1 MDKTQPSVYFF
12 DMARPLRLPNVA
24 EQAVLDGLVVRLI
37 VAEEEPHWNQK
48 ITQRHYLKNARLV
61 GEQLRYVA
69 EYQGQWLALLCWSAA
84 TFHVKGRDAW
94 LGWTAEQRRT
104 RRPFLAQNSRF
115 LVLTDR
121 HQLPNLA
128 TRALALCCQRL
139 SQDWLARYCH
149 PIVAVESFVDA
160 QITFGTSYKASG
172 WTMLGGT
179 AGFARSAQD
188 FYERHNRPKQLWV
201 KALDP
206 EGTAALKAAELP
218 PRLAVYEAKPAS
230 RCQVAAPRLPSLL
243 ERLPWVPDPR
253 RRKGRRHGWGGV
265 LGVLSLAKLAGV
277 AGCQRDIANFAKRLT
292 QPQRRQLGCRRNP
305 ETGRYE
311 VPSQSTIFRALAKV
325 DYLSFEKVVLDWQND
340 WLGPADP
347 EELIALDGKTLI
359 NGGHQMMVSAI
370 GVKSGRVYG
379 VEPVRPKDQLEPDD
393 RPEVPA
399 ALPSPKGPV
408 SPIPPVLPALA
419 SPSAGLA
426 PTAPMPT
433 ATVPTHGAVR
443 QSQAPA
449 CLSTPPR
456 TAAPDPTAPANP
468 TVLTLTPA
476 TVPASAPPAPP
487 EQACRPSGTSRAAL
501 PPPPA
506 PLSTSPA
513 KATKAKKENEIPAAR
528 RLLARADLVG
538 KLISLDAIHSQH
550 QTAAQIVLGCGAD
563 YLFTL
568 KGNQDSLL
576 TTAQT
581 LVPSAFFPSEPR
593 AAEAAHRQD
602 RRDQPRPPRNPGVGD
617 PPH

>member
-1 MDKTQPSVYFF
+1 
-12 DMARPLRLPNVA
+12 MARPLRLPNVA

-37 VAEEEPHWNQK
+37 VAGEEPRWNQE

-69 EYQGQWLALLCWSAA
+69 DYQGQWLALLGWSAA

-104 RRPFLAQNSRF
+104 RRLFLVQNSRF

-128 TRALALCCQRL
+128 SRALALCCQRL
-139 SQDWLARYCH
+139 SEDWLARYGH

-218 PRLAVYEAKPAS
+218 PPLAVYEAKPTC

-243 ERLPWVPDPR
+243 ERLPQVRDPR
-253 RRKGRRHGWGGV
+253 GRRGRRHGWGGV

-277 AGCQRDIANFAKRLT
+277 AGCQRDIAHFAKRLT
-292 QPQRRQLGCRRNP
+292 QPQRRQLGCWRNP
-305 ETGRYE
+305 DTGRCE

-347 EELIALDGKTLI
+347 EELVALDGKTLI

-399 ALPSPKGPV
+399 ALPSPKSPV
-408 SPIPPVLPALA
+408 APIPSVVPALA
-419 SPSAGLA
+419 SPSAGPA
-426 PTAPMPT
+426 PTAPLP
-433 ATVPTHGAVR
+433 ATVPTNQSAR

-449 CLSTPPR
+449 CPASALR
-456 TAAPDPTAPANP
+456 TAAPDTAAPANP
-468 TVLTLTPA
+468 TGPTLAPV
-476 TVPASAPPAPP
+476 TVPASGPPAP
-487 EQACRPSGTSRAAL
+487 ACLPTGTSTAAL
-501 PPPPA
+501 TP
-506 PLSTSPA
+506 TQA

-528 RLLARADLVG
+528 RLLARADLAG
-538 KLISLDAIHSQH
+538 KLISLDAIHTQH

-568 KGNQDSLL
+568 KANQEGLL

-581 LVPSAFFPSEPR
+581 LVPSAFFPSGPR
-593 AAEAAHRQD
+593 AAQAANRQD
-602 RRDQPRPPRNPGVGD
+602 RRDQPQSPRNPGVGD
-617 PPH
+617 PPD

>member
-1 MDKTQPSVYFF
+1 
-12 DMARPLRLPNVA
+12 MARPLRLPNVA

-37 VAEEEPHWNQK
+37 VAGEEPRWNQE

-69 EYQGQWLALLCWSAA
+69 EYQGQWLALLGWSAA
-84 TFHVKGRDAW
+84 TFHVKGRDVW

-115 LVLTDR
+115 LILTDR

-128 TRALALCCQRL
+128 SRALALCCQRF
-139 SQDWLARYCH
+139 SGDWLAGYGH

-160 QITFGTSYKASG
+160 QITFGTAYKASG

-179 AGFARSAQD
+179 AGFGRSAQD

-218 PRLAVYEAKPAS
+218 PSLAVYEAKPAS

-243 ERLPWVPDPR
+243 ERLPQVRDPR
-253 RRKGRRHGWGGV
+253 GRQGRRHGWGGV

-292 QPQRRQLGCRRNP
+292 QPQRRQLGCWRNP
-305 ETGRYE
+305 DTGRYE

-325 DYLSFEKVVLDWQND
+325 DYLSFEKVVLEWQND

-347 EELIALDGKTLI
+347 EELVALDGKTLI

-399 ALPSPKGPV
+399 ALPSPKSPV
-408 SPIPPVLPALA
+408 APIPSVVPALA
-419 SPSAGLA
+419 SPSAGPA
-426 PTAPMPT
+426 PAAPMP
-433 ATVPTHGAVR
+433 ATVLTNQSAR

-449 CLSTPPR
+449 CPASAPR
-456 TAAPDPTAPANP
+456 TAAPDPVAPANP
-468 TVLTLTPA
+468 TGPA
-476 TVPASAPPAPP
+476 PAPVTVPASAPPAP
-487 EQACRPSGTSRAAL
+487 ACLPTGTSTAAL
-501 PPPPA
+501 TPTPA
-506 PLSTSPA
+506 PSPTPPA

-528 RLLARADLVG
+528 RLLARADLAG
-538 KLISLDAIHSQH
+538 KLISLDAIHTQH
-550 QTAAQIVLGCGAD
+550 QTATQIVLGCGAD

-568 KGNQDSLL
+568 KANQEGLL

-581 LVPSAFFPSEPR
+581 LVPSAFFPSGPR
-593 AAEAAHRQD
+593 AAQAAYRQD
-602 RRDQPRPPRNPGVGD
+602 RRDQPPSPRNPGVGD
-617 PPH
+617 PPD

>member
-1 MDKTQPSVYFF
+1 
-12 DMARPLRLPNVA
+12 MARPLRLPNVA

-37 VAEEEPHWNQK
+37 IGEEEPHWNQE

-69 EYQGQWLALLCWSAA
+69 EYQGQWLALLGWSAA
-84 TFHVKGRDAW
+84 TFHIKGRDAW
-94 LGWTAEQRRT
+94 LGWTAQQRRT
-104 RRPFLAQNSRF
+104 RRPFVAQNSRF

-128 TRALALCCQRL
+128 SRALALCCQRL
-139 SQDWLARYCH
+139 SADWLARYGH

-206 EGTAALKAAELP
+206 EGTAALKAAQLP
-218 PRLAVYEAKPAS
+218 PRLAVYEAKPAT

-243 ERLPWVPDPR
+243 ERLPWVGDPR
-253 RRKGRRHGWGGV
+253 KRRGRRHGWGGV

-292 QPQRRQLGCRRNP
+292 QPQRRQLGCWRNP
-305 ETGRYE
+305 DTRRYQ

-325 DYLSFEKVVLDWQND
+325 DYLNFEKVVLDWQND

-379 VEPVRPKDQLEPDD
+379 VEPVRPKDQLEADD

-399 ALPSPKGPV
+399 ALPAPKGSAVPV
-408 SPIPPVLPALA
+408 SSVVPALA
-419 SPSAGLA
+419 SPSPGPA
-426 PTAPMPT
+426 PAALMPT
-433 ATVPTHGAVR
+433 VRAPANAPAR

-449 CLSTPPR
+449 CPASAPG
-456 TAAPDPTAPANP
+456 TAAPDPVAPAHP
-468 TVLTLTPA
+468 TGPALAPA
-476 TVPASAPPAPP
+476 TVPASAPPAP
-487 EQACRPSGTSRAAL
+487 ACLPIGTSTTAL
-501 PPPPA
+501 TPPPA
-506 PLSTSPA
+506 LA
-513 KATKAKKENEIPAAR
+513 KAAKAKKENEIPAAR
-528 RLLARADLVG
+528 RLLARAELVG
-538 KLISLDAIHSQH
+538 KLISLDALHSQH
-550 QTAAQIVLGCGAD
+550 LTAAQIVLGCGAD

-568 KGNQDSLL
+568 KGNQEGLL

-581 LVPSAFFPSEPR
+581 LVPSVFFPSGPR
-593 AAEAAHRQD
+593 AAPRAHRQD
-602 RRDQPRPPRNPGVGD
+602 RRDQPRSPRNPGVGD